1 MLEDNIYK
9 LLFENSSEGFI
20 ITSDKAI
27 IERVNTR
34 AIELFGYNHE
44 DEMVGNPIEILIP
57 KKYHKNHVN
66 DRNAY
71 AENPTKRQMGKA
83 KALFGERKDG
93 STFPVEVG
101 LNHYM
106 INGERKILALVLD
119 ITERKKQEDYI
130 AKLNKELEQKVE
142 LRTKELKQSQ
152 LLYQQIARNF
162 PNGTINVFDKDLKYI
177 FVEGTELF
185 KRGITSSQ
193 LIGKR
198 YVDLLPEEVK
208 SKIQEEL
215 PAVFDGVSK
224 QFDIQI
230 KDYHYQIS
238 AVPLFNENKIDQIL
252 VVEKDITK
260 EKTAEINL
268 GMALEHEK
276 ELNELKSRF
285 VSMAS
290 HEFRTPLSTINSSA
304 SLLAKYQLTEQQDKR
319 DKHVDRIKNAVSN
332 MVEILNDFLS
342 LSKLEEGIIQANK
355 ETFDLKEMLGEICDE
370 MKGNIE
376 KGQRLKT
383 NLSSS
388 IMISTDKKILRNILY
403 NLISNALKYSFP
415 ESEINCLVEE
425 DQNSIKIN
433 ISNKGI
439 GIPEKDQKNLFK
451 RFFRAE
457 NATNIEGT
465 GLGLNIVEKY
475 VRLLNG
481 IITFESIENETT
493 TFTVELPK

>member
-1 MLEDNIYK
+1 
-9 LLFENSSEGFI
+9 
-20 ITSDKAI
+20 
-27 IERVNTR
+27 
-34 AIELFGYNHE
+34 
-44 DEMVGNPIEILIP
+44 
-57 KKYHKNHVN
+57 
-66 DRNAY
+66 
-71 AENPTKRQMGKA
+71 
-83 KALFGERKDG
+83 
-93 STFPVEVG
+93 
-101 LNHYM
+101 
-106 INGERKILALVLD
+106 
-119 ITERKKQEDYI
+119 
-130 AKLNKELEQKVE
+130 
-142 LRTKELKQSQ
+142 
-152 LLYQQIARNF
+152 
-162 PNGTINVFDKDLKYI
+162 
-177 FVEGTELF
+177 
-185 KRGITSSQ
+185 
-193 LIGKR
+193 
-198 YVDLLPEEVK
+198 
-208 SKIQEEL
+208 
-215 PAVFDGVSK
+215 
-224 QFDIQI
+224 
-230 KDYHYQIS
+230 
-238 AVPLFNENKIDQIL
+238 
-252 VVEKDITK
+252 
-260 EKTAEINL
+260 
-268 GMALEHEK
+268 
-276 ELNELKSRF
+276 
-285 VSMAS
+285 
-290 HEFRTPLSTINSSA
+290 
-304 SLLAKYQLTEQQDKR
+304 
-319 DKHVDRIKNAVSN
+319 